1 MTVLGTRPE
10 LIRTS
15 SLTRL
20 IDENATQFV
29 LHTGQNAAPALSD
42 IFFSELGI
50 REPDLRLEPTFTSFA
65 GFVSEIFPRVEREI
79 RNFDPEAFVVLGDT
93 NSALT
98 ALVAKKMGIAV
109 YHLEAGNRSFDTN
122 VPEELNRRLVD
133 QIADINLPYSEFAR
147 QNLIREGFNPRFI
160 FKSGS
165 PMSEVISNFKGQ
177 FASSTI
183 LKRLNLMPDS
193 YLLVSLHRQENIDQ
207 ASRLSS
213 AIDALEDLRR
223 ASGKKVVV
231 SCHPRLRSHLKLEQY
246 PTEAWISQEPF
257 GFFDYM
263 HLQMHSHCVISDSG
277 SVSEEASLLGFS
289 AVTLRDSMER
299 QEALELGVLSM
310 SGLASESLLES
321 VRFAVRSSP
330 REIPEDYKASDF
342 SHRVW
347 SVISSTARLV
357 PSWTGFRGM
366 DQSHKD
372 ERVS

>member
-29 LHTGQNAAPALSD
+29 IHTGQNASPGLND
-42 IFFSELGI
+42 IFFNELNI
-50 REPDLRLEPTFTSFA
+50 REPDLRLEPNFKTFGS
-65 GFVSEIFPRVEREI
+65 FVSEIFPKVETEI
-79 RNFDPEAFVVLGDT
+79 RRFEPEAFVVLGDT

-98 ALVAKKMGIAV
+98 ALLAKKLGVAV
-109 YHLEAGNRSFDTN
+109 YHLEAGNRSFDPN

-133 QIADINLPYSEFAR
+133 QIADVNLPYSEFAR

-165 PMSEVISNFKGQ
+165 PMNEVISNFQGK
-177 FASSTI
+177 FASSSV
-183 LKRLNLMPDS
+183 LERLNLKPDS
-193 YLLVSLHRQENIDQ
+193 YFVVSLHRQENINQ
-207 ASRLSS
+207 MSRLRS
-213 AIDALEDLRR
+213 ALDALDDLRR
-223 ASGKKVVV
+223 ATGKKVVV
-231 SCHPRLRSHLKLEQY
+231 SCHPRLSSQLKFVKELNDDWI
-246 PTEAWISQEPF
+246 TEEPF

-263 HLQMHSHCVISDSG
+263 NLQINSHCVISDSG

-299 QEALELGVLSM
+299 QEALELGVVTM
-310 SGLASESLLES
+310 SGLTSESLKEA
-321 VRFAVRSSP
+321 VHFAVRSSP
-330 REIPEDYKASDF
+330 QEIPTDYKGSDF

-347 SVISSTARLV
+347 SVISSTARLI
-357 PSWTGFRGM
+357 PMWTGFRGLDPI
-366 DQSHKD
+366 DQ
-372 ERVS
+372 